1 MVPALCLM
9 HLLALVHTQ
18 HEYED
23 SFVTDKY
30 MTSNSVPRTN
40 PDCIPLTL
48 LTRYLCSLSPGTRHP
63 YALNIKDT

>member
-18 HEYED
+18 CEYED

-30 MTSNSVPRTN
+30 MTSDLVPRTN

-48 LTRYLCSLSPGTRHP
+48 STH
-63 YALNIKDT
+63 YALYPQAQGIPMH

>member
-1 MVPALCLM
+1 MQEQNVKAGGLCAVFNASS
-9 HLLALVHTQ
+9 ALVCTQ

-30 MTSNSVPRTN
+30 ITSDPVPRTN

-48 LTRYLCSLSPGTRHP
+48 ST
-63 YALNIKDT
+63 D